1 MEEVARRLNE
11 NAAWPDRAERDRL
24 TRWLGRIHGFYA
36 SGVNIRGVTKTTD
49 RNEFFTSKQNDLKNI
64 LPAPLRP
71 AFQDSYVNT
80 QMQVASEVID
90 LDSKLS
96 AKILGSIQRQ
106 QNSLAENLQVQ
117 RNLADQQ
124 AAVQQNQQAMAEDF
138 RKQASNLEVQYGLLE
153 KTSAQIQVEA
163 ANLMPNFL
171 TAQARY
177 NAALAEFQ
185 GLNNQ
190 LAAGTIVDPT
200 QLQAAQQELLNSSGQ
215 LAPLGEELQRLN
227 SRNQVVMRE
236 LASIRQQW
244 YALSKAANVAKIKL
258 DQQAQA
264 LNGKLANLE
273 KGMLKTAANAASAK
287 TAKGLGLP
295 EKNALIRVRN
305 LERWTAWSDDDE
317 ILWLIRS
324 LQAAKGADLP
334 SR

>member
-1 MEEVARRLNE
+1 
-11 NAAWPDRAERDRL
+11 
-24 TRWLGRIHGFYA
+24 
-36 SGVNIRGVTKTTD
+36 
-49 RNEFFTSKQNDLKNI
+49 
-64 LPAPLRP
+64 
-71 AFQDSYVNT
+71 
-80 QMQVASEVID
+80 MQVASEVID